1 MQESI
6 HDVAVIG
13 LGAMGAATLFQL
25 AERGQRVIGIE
36 RFQPGHDRGSSHGE
50 SRAIRLGYSES
61 PQYVPLLR
69 RAYAYWRELEQLTGE
84 TLLLTS
90 GILEMGMPGSRL
102 VAGTLKAS
110 EQYGL
115 DHEVLSPREVQRRYP
130 AIELPQ
136 DYSSVWQPDAGILRS
151 DAINALHIRHAIA
164 QGAQVVTNARVLA
177 IEPRGRRRATG
188 PDDGRAIEAGSVVV
202 CAGPW
207 TSDLVPSLKSTLTLT
222 RAVSCWYR
230 PKRPELFKSGAL
242 PVFMIDDGR
251 DFFYGF
257 PDFGDVGLKCGSHY
271 GTGQIQHADL
281 ARQDASAPDENHTR
295 DYLERYMPEGAG
307 PLLGMKTCLYTMT
320 PDTDFIIDTSPEDDR
335 IVVVSPCS
343 GHGFKFAGVVGEI
356 AADLAISG
364 DTEQDISRFRIDRFP
379 A

>member
-1 MQESI
+1 MDERS
-6 HDVAVIG
+6 
-13 LGAMGAATLFQL
+13 GA
-25 AERGQRVIGIE
+25 I
-36 RFQPGHDRGSSHGE
+36 
-50 SRAIRLGYSES
+50 
-61 PQYVPLLR
+61 
-69 RAYAYWRELEQLTGE
+69 
-84 TLLLTS
+84 
-90 GILEMGMPGSRL
+90 
-102 VAGTLKAS
+102 
-110 EQYGL
+110 
-115 DHEVLSPREVQRRYP
+115 
-130 AIELPQ
+130 
-136 DYSSVWQPDAGILRS
+136 
-151 DAINALHIRHAIA
+151 
-164 QGAQVVTNARVLA
+164 
-177 IEPRGRRRATG
+177 
-188 PDDGRAIEAGSVVV
+188 
-202 CAGPW
+202 
-207 TSDLVPSLKSTLTLT
+207 LKSTLTLT

-343 GHGFKFAGVVGEI
+343 KHGFKFAGVVGEI
-356 AADLAISG
+356 ATDLAISG
-364 DTEQDISRFRIDRFP
+364 DTGRTSRDSASTDFRPEGCAPHSPSGSTLYGASQAAIDPQVLSGDVTP
-379 A
+379 ALGSQKRHGRGDFSGASIAFHGNAIAALDDRRQAVDQPH

>member
-13 LGAMGAATLFQL
+13 LGAMGAATLS
-25 AERGQRVIGIE
+25 ARGTRPARHRHRTVPAGA
-36 RFQPGHDRGSSHGE
+36 RSRLVARE

-177 IEPRGRRRATG
+177 IEPRAGVVRLVL
-188 PDDGRAIEAGSVVV
+188 DDGRAIEAGSVVV

>member
-1 MQESI
+1 M
-6 HDVAVIG
+6 
-13 LGAMGAATLFQL
+13 
-25 AERGQRVIGIE
+25 
-36 RFQPGHDRGSSHGE
+36 
-50 SRAIRLGYSES
+50 
-61 PQYVPLLR
+61 
-69 RAYAYWRELEQLTGE
+69 
-84 TLLLTS
+84 
-90 GILEMGMPGSRL
+90 
-102 VAGTLKAS
+102 
-110 EQYGL
+110 
-115 DHEVLSPREVQRRYP
+115 
-130 AIELPQ
+130 
-136 DYSSVWQPDAGILRS
+136 
-151 DAINALHIRHAIA
+151 
-164 QGAQVVTNARVLA
+164 TNARVLA
-177 IEPRGRRRATG
+177 IEPRAGVVRLVL
-188 PDDGRAIEAGSVVV
+188 DDGRAIEAGSVVV